1 MQKKNNK
8 QVFTII
14 GIATGVFS
22 VFLITVICFTGKE
35 IFNRSLSSM
44 GFNCITINAA
54 DSNLNTLTDED
65 MIFTIGNDSVVS
77 AAPLMVGMG
86 QATNSRV
93 ISNTIIGGIDN
104 RSAKIFGVEIL
115 YGRLFNTSEIL
126 KNKKVCII
134 SDAMAEDFF
143 HRKNVIGK
151 EINLTVDGI
160 NELFEIIGIS
170 TAQNN
175 YLMSAVGDYVPY
187 FVYIPY
193 TSFMDIASTRN
204 ISNIL
209 VEIDKKADFDT
220 VGKSLTDKLNLKYG
234 YENLYKYEN
243 LSSQKEKLDEILNIV
258 TLLLV
263 AIGFISFVVS
273 GMGII
278 TVMLSS
284 IKEQTKEI
292 GIKRAIGA
300 TDFDIM
306 KDFLIKAVIL
316 NAQGCILGLCI
327 LLTIILPIKIF
338 VDIPIII
345 PYALL
350 SKILIIMLVFG
361 MIFGVYPAMSA
372 TKLNPVDALRSE

>member
-1 MQKKNNK
+1 MQNKNNK

-22 VFLITVICFTGKE
+22 VFLITVICCTGKE

-44 GFNCITINAA
+44 GFNCITINAV

-65 MIFTIGNDSVVS
+65 MIFAIDNDSVVS

-86 QATNSRV
+86 QASNSRV
-93 ISNTIIGGIDN
+93 ISNTIVGGIDN
-104 RSAKIFGVEIL
+104 RSAKIFGVELL

-134 SDAMAEDFF
+134 SDEMAEDFF

-151 EINLTVDGI
+151 EIYLTVDGI

-193 TSFMDIASTRN
+193 TSFMNIASTSN

-209 VEIDKKADFDT
+209 VEIDKEADFDT

-234 YENLYKYEN
+234 YNNLYKYEN

-300 TDFDIM
+300 TDFDIT

-316 NAQGCILGLCI
+316 NAKGCILGLGI
-327 LLTIILPIKIF
+327 LLTVILPIKIF

-361 MIFGVYPAMSA
+361 VIFGVYPAMSA